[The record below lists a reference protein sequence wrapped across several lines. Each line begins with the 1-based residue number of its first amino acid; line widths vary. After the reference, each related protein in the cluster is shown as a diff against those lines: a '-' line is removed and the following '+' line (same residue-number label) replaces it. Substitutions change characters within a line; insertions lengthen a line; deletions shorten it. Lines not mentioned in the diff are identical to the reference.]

1 MTITEDQ
8 IAEMMAEPELAV
20 WEAIQ
25 AYNKA
30 RDYLNDKAIITRY
43 LPELEDMNMDLS
55 NKLSQH
61 FLDVSC

>member
-1 MTITEDQ
+1 MITDEQ
-8 IAEMMAEPELAV
+8 IKEMQDAPELAV

-30 RDYLNDKAIITRY
+30 RDYLNDTSIVTRY
-43 LPELEDMNMDLS
+43 QAELEDMALDLG

-61 FLDVSC
+61 FLDVSV